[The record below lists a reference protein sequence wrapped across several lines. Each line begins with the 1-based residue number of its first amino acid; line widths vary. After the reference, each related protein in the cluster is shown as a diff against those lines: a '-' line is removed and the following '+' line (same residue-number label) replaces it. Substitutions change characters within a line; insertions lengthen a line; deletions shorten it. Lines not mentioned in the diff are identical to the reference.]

1 MIITKFSLINI
12 QKNISLR
19 PYNTFGIE
27 AKAAFFVEIN
37 STEELQAVLK
47 DDGLS
52 EWPLMILGGGSN
64 VLLTK
69 DFEGLV
75 LKMNITGIKTR
86 RETDD
91 HVFVEA
97 GAGENWHEFVL
108 YCVKHNLGGVEN
120 LSLIPGTVGAA
131 PMQNIGAYGTEIKD
145 TFESLEAVEKATGQL
160 RTFTNEEC
168 RFGYRESIFKKELK
182 DQYIITSV
190 VFRLNKVPVLNLKYG
205 GVQEALADIESPTID
220 HVSKAIT
227 AIRQSKL
234 PDPAQIGNS
243 GSFFKNPEIPEA
255 QFNKLKEKYPTIPG
269 YPTAAGFIKVP
280 AAWLIEQCGWKGKVM
295 GQTGTYKNHALV
307 LVNHGGATGAEVWQL
322 AMDIQQSVQDRFGIT
337 IQPEVNIVL

>member
-1 MIITKFSLINI
+1 MINI

-168 RFGYRESIFKKELK
+168 RFGYRRKHL
-182 DQYIITSV
+182 
-190 VFRLNKVPVLNLKYG
+190 
-205 GVQEALADIESPTID
+205 
-220 HVSKAIT
+220 
-227 AIRQSKL
+227 
-234 PDPAQIGNS
+234 
-243 GSFFKNPEIPEA
+243 
-255 QFNKLKEKYPTIPG
+255 
-269 YPTAAGFIKVP
+269 
-280 AAWLIEQCGWKGKVM
+280 
-295 GQTGTYKNHALV
+295 
-307 LVNHGGATGAEVWQL
+307 
-322 AMDIQQSVQDRFGIT
+322 
-337 IQPEVNIVL
+337 

>member
-1 MIITKFSLINI
+1 MRNAGS
-12 QKNISLR
+12 
-19 PYNTFGIE
+19 
-27 AKAAFFVEIN
+27 A
-37 STEELQAVLK
+37 TE
-47 DDGLS
+47 
-52 EWPLMILGGGSN
+52 
-64 VLLTK
+64 
-69 DFEGLV
+69 
-75 LKMNITGIKTR
+75 
-86 RETDD
+86 
-91 HVFVEA
+91 
-97 GAGENWHEFVL
+97 
-108 YCVKHNLGGVEN
+108 
-120 LSLIPGTVGAA
+120 
-131 PMQNIGAYGTEIKD
+131 
-145 TFESLEAVEKATGQL
+145 
-160 RTFTNEEC
+160 
-168 RFGYRESIFKKELK
+168 ESIFKKELK